1 MTSSGGEKTLPVLVP
16 GVPVL
21 ARADAAVHVGCDPRS
36 AIVLPLGPGV
46 QARAVVDVLRTLRAP
61 VSYRRIAKRVR
72 AAGLDAASFH
82 AMLDRLVVAGK
93 ASVHTAPRAVT
104 VHVPG
109 TGDVATALSTVL
121 RRADVDTDDAHGGAG
136 LVVVA
141 DQPIP
146 DPALVAALMAAG
158 TPHLS
163 VHLRDGV
170 GVVGP
175 LVLPGTSTCLRCI
188 DLYRA
193 DLDPHW
199 PVLAASMSGVAGY
212 ASAAVLQATVAIAC
226 AQIDE
231 VISAIG
237 HRSPAAVGRTF
248 EFADR
253 PSRLSS
259 HVVAPH
265 TRCRCVVA

>member
-1 MTSSGGEKTLPVLVP
+1 MRSGAEKTLPVLVP

-21 ARADAAVHVGCDPRS
+21 ARGDSAVHVGCDPRS
-36 AIVLPLGPGV
+36 AIVLPLGPEAD
-46 QARAVVDVLRTLRAP
+46 ARAVAALFQMLRVP
-61 VSYRRIAKRVR
+61 VSYRTIAKRVR
-72 AAGLDAASFH
+72 AAGLDYMSFRS
-82 AMLDRLVVAGK
+82 MLERLVLAGK
-93 ASVHTAPRAVT
+93 AAVSAPPRVLT

-109 TGDVATALSTVL
+109 SGDVATALSAAL
-121 RRADVDTDDAHGGAG
+121 RRAGVHVDDAHGGAG

-146 DPALVAALMAAG
+146 DPALIADLMAAG

-193 DLDPHW
+193 DLDPQW
-199 PVLAASMSGVAGY
+199 PVLAALMSGIAGY
-212 ASAAVLQATVAIAC
+212 ASPAVLQATVAVAC
-226 AQIDE
+226 TQIDE
-231 VISAIG
+231 VTAPVPRG
-237 HRSPAAVGRTF
+237 APASVGRTF
-248 EFADR
+248 EFSEH

-265 TRCRCVVA
+265 TRCMCVVA